1 MRILL
6 AFIGGPGHLDPLVP
20 LGDAAAAAGH
30 AVAYAGRPATLEPLA
45 ARGVTVF
52 ATEPSR
58 TAPRRRK
65 PLLPVDVERERRD
78 FRQGFARRLARE
90 QADAVREVCA
100 EWRPDVLVCDET
112 DLGAMIAAE
121 RLGLPHA
128 TVIVAAAR
136 SFSTPDLVA
145 EELDPIRAE
154 HGLPP
159 DPEVAMVARHLLL
172 VPFPPRYRDPVSP
185 LPAAAHAFRPRV
197 SRPAEPT
204 EPPTV
209 YFSLG
214 TEFNVEC
221 GDLFSRVLAGLR
233 ELPVQVVATVGTD
246 IDPAELGAQPAHVR
260 VERYIPQAEL
270 LPRASLAVSHG
281 GSGSV
286 LGALAHGV
294 PLVLLPMGADQ
305 PYNAARCEALG
316 VARSLDVIAAT
327 PADVRHAAAAVL
339 AEPSYRA
346 AAERLR
352 DEFAA
357 LPGPDYAVALIEQLA

>member
-1 MRILL
+1 VRILL
-6 AFIGGPGHLDPLVP
+6 TFIGGPGHLDPLVP

-52 ATEPSR
+52 ATEPRRTTSR
-58 TAPRRRK
+58 KRI
-65 PLLPVDVERERRD
+65 PLQPVDIERERSD
-78 FRQGFARRLARE
+78 FRHGFADRLARE
-90 QADAVREVCA
+90 QAAALLRVCA
-100 EWRPDVLVCDET
+100 DWQPDALVCDET

-121 RLGLPHA
+121 RLGLPYA

-136 SFSTPDLVA
+136 SFSTPELVA
-145 EELDPIRAE
+145 EPLDAIRAE
-154 HGLPP
+154 HGLAP

-185 LPAAAHAFRPRV
+185 LPAGAHAFRPRV

-233 ELPVQVVATVGTD
+233 ELPVHVVATVGTD
-246 IDPAELGAQPAHVR
+246 VDPAELGPQPAHVR

-270 LPRASLAVSHG
+270 LPCVSLAVSHG

-305 PYNAARCEALG
+305 PYNAARCEALC

-327 PADVRHAAAAVL
+327 PADVRHAAAEVL
-339 AEPSYRA
+339 ADPSYRE
-346 AAERLR
+346 AAERLC
-352 DEFAA
+352 DEFAT
-357 LPGPDYAVALIEQLA
+357 LPGPEHAVTLIEQLA

>member
-1 MRILL
+1 MRVLL

-30 AVAYAGRPATLEPLA
+30 AVAYAGRPAALEPLA

-52 ATEPSR
+52 ATEPPR
-58 TAPRRRK
+58 TTPRRRI
-65 PLLPVDVERERRD
+65 PLQPVDIERERSD
-78 FRQGFARRLARE
+78 FRHGFAERLARE
-90 QADAVREVCA
+90 QAAALLDVCT
-100 EWRPDVLVCDET
+100 EWRPDAVVCDET
-112 DLGAMIAAE
+112 DFGAVIAAE

-128 TVIVAAAR
+128 SVITIAAR
-136 SFSTPDLVA
+136 TFATPELIA
-145 EELDPIRAE
+145 EPLDALRAE

-159 DPEVAMVARHLLL
+159 DPGLETMARHLVL
-172 VPFPPRYRDPVSP
+172 VPFPPVYRDPASP
-185 LPAAAHAFRPRV
+185 LAATARAFRP
-197 SRPAEPT
+197 SS
-204 EPPTV
+204 PPVRRREDPPLV

-214 TEFNVEC
+214 TEFNVES
-221 GDLFSRVLAGLR
+221 GDLFGRVLSGLR
-233 ELPVQVVATVGTD
+233 DLPVHVVATVGRD
-246 IDPAELGAQPAHVR
+246 IDPAELGPQPTHVR

-270 LPRASLAVSHG
+270 LPRASLVVSHG

-316 VARSLDVIAAT
+316 VARSLDVIDAT
-327 PADVRHAAAAVL
+327 PGDVRDAAAAVL
-339 AEPSYRA
+339 GEPSYRA
-346 AAERLR
+346 AAERMR

-357 LPGPDYAVALIEQLA
+357 LPGPEHAIALIERLA

>member
-1 MRILL
+1 MRTLF

-20 LGDAAAAAGH
+20 LGEAAAAAGH
-30 AVAYAGRPATLEPLA
+30 EVAYAGRPATLETLA
-45 ARGVTVF
+45 ARGMTVF
-52 ATEPSR
+52 ATEPPR

-78 FRQGFARRLARE
+78 FRDGFADRLARE
-90 QADAVREVCA
+90 QTDAVRAVSV

-121 RLGLPHA
+121 SLGLPYA
-128 TVIVAAAR
+128 TVVVAAAR

-145 EELDPIRAE
+145 EPLDAIRAE
-154 HGLPP
+154 RGLSP
-159 DPEVAMVARHLLL
+159 DPEVELIARHLVLA
-172 VPFPPRYRDPVSP
+172 PFPLSYRDPVSP
-185 LPAAAHAFRPRV
+185 LPPGSHAFRPRV
-197 SRPAEPT
+197 PRPAEPT
-204 EPPTV
+204 DPPLV

-214 TEFNVEC
+214 TEFNVES
-221 GDLFSRVLAGLR
+221 GDLFARVLAGLGD
-233 ELPVQVVATVGTD
+233 LPVHILATVGRD
-246 IDPAELGAQPAHVR
+246 IDPAELGPQPAHVR
-260 VERYIPQAEL
+260 VEQYVPQAEV

-316 VARSLDVIAAT
+316 VARSLDVIDAT
-327 PADVRHAAAAVL
+327 PAAVRDAAAAVL
-339 AEPSYRA
+339 ADPPYRA
-346 AAERLR
+346 AAERMR

-357 LPGPDYAVALIEQLA
+357 LPGPEHAVALIEALV

>member
-1 MRILL
+1 VRILF

-20 LGDAAAAAGH
+20 LGEAAAAAGH
-30 AVAYAGRPATLEPLA
+30 EVAYAGRPSALEPLA

-52 ATEPSR
+52 ATEPPR

-78 FRQGFARRLARE
+78 FRHGFARRLARE
-90 QADAVREVCA
+90 QAEAIGGVCA

-112 DLGAMIAAE
+112 DLGAMVAAE

-128 TVIVAAAR
+128 AVIVVAAR

-145 EELDPIRAE
+145 EELDAVRAE
-154 HGLPP
+154 HGLLP
-159 DPEVAMVARHLLL
+159 DPEVGMIARHLLL

-185 LPAAAHAFRPRV
+185 LPASTAAFRP
-197 SRPAEPT
+197 SDPRPAEPAD
-204 EPPTV
+204 PPLV

-233 ELPVQVVATVGTD
+233 ELPVQVVATVGRD
-246 IDPAELGAQPAHVR
+246 IDPAELGPQPTHVR
-260 VERYIPQAEL
+260 VERYVSQAEL

-305 PYNAARCEALG
+305 PYNASRCEALG
-316 VARSLDVIAAT
+316 VARSLDVIEAT
-327 PADVRHAAAAVL
+327 PADVRDAAAEVL
-339 AEPSYRA
+339 EEPSYRA

-357 LPGPDYAVALIEQLA
+357 LPGPEHAVALIEQLV